1 MTAPFDLRLFTELND
16 GYADRPLV
24 PQPRQFDE
32 ATRRA
37 EAERRTAR
45 LDRILDLQGKRVLE
59 VGCGTGSIGR
69 QLAEA
74 LDCSVVG
81 IDITSYSAWQEHHSD
96 RVDHVV
102 GDIADPPEGLGRFD
116 AIFSFSVWE
125 HLVHPY
131 AALERCRD
139 LLTPGGRMF
148 LQAQLYRG
156 PKASHRYREVF
167 FPWPHLLFTPDVFE
181 DYYTSIGRAPMRP
194 AWVNKLTY
202 SQYVDYVDGLGYR
215 TVSRRAYGPD
225 TFDDEL
231 YERFHNELA
240 AYPRWDLAHDVIT
253 TVLERPA
260 GTEPS
265 AADVA
270 ASGPTGL
277 LKRTWKSLPES
288 VRTDPRTRRIIRSA
302 RSLRG

>member
-1 MTAPFDLRLFTELND
+1 MTARFDLQLFAELND
-16 GYADRPLV
+16 AYAERPIV
-24 PQPRQFDE
+24 PQPRAFDQ

-45 LDRILDLQGKRVLE
+45 LDRILDLRDKRVLE

-69 QLAEA
+69 QLAEQ

-81 IDITSYSAWQEHHSD
+81 IDVTNYPDWETHRSE
-96 RVDHVV
+96 RVEHVV

-131 AALERCRD
+131 AALERCHD
-139 LLTPGGRMF
+139 LLIPGGRMF

-181 DYYTSIGRAPMRP
+181 DYYASTGREPMRP

-202 SQYVDYVDGLGYR
+202 SQYVDSVDRLGYR
-215 TVSRRAYGPD
+215 TVSRRAHGPD
-225 TFDDEL
+225 AFDDEL
-231 YERFHNELA
+231 YGRFHDQLA

-253 TVLERPA
+253 TVLERSA
-260 GTEPS
+260 HSEPPG
-265 AADVA
+265 ADVG
-270 ASGPTGL
+270 SPGPTGL